1 MNNNQN
7 VGVWVGSGVLRQFQ
21 QYFSYIVSI
30 TFIGGEN
37 HRPTVSHWQTLSQHV
52 VSSTPRLSGIRTRN
66 VSGDCIVSHK
76 SNYHMITTTTIKM
89 LFNETNK

>member
-37 HRPTVSHWQTLSQHV
+37 HRPTVSH
-52 VSSTPRLSGIRTRN
+52 
-66 VSGDCIVSHK
+66 
-76 SNYHMITTTTIKM
+76 
-89 LFNETNK
+89 